1 VRIDQ
6 WRPENDKT
14 NSGLIGIMSFQGH
27 GPLLGII
34 LNTGTR
40 LNNRNASLFIYE
52 EPESDLVPPFLVGE
66 IAGSL
71 TLESDRKQLQEFAV
85 ALLDWLERTESAGS
99 NVVRNVPF
107 GLVKKA

>member
-1 VRIDQ
+1 
-6 WRPENDKT
+6 
-14 NSGLIGIMSFQGH
+14 MS
-27 GPLLGII
+27 
-34 LNTGTR
+34 TGTC
-40 LNNRNASLFIYE
+40 LNNRIASLIVYE

-71 TLESDRKQLQEFAV
+71 TLESDRKRLREFAM

>member
-1 VRIDQ
+1 MT
-6 WRPENDKT
+6 RPIAARSGSCQFRVNDRC
-14 NSGLIGIMSFQGH
+14 
-27 GPLLGII
+27 LGII

-40 LNNRNASLFIYE
+40 LNNRNASLFVYE
-52 EPESDLVPPFLVGE
+52 EPESDVVPPFLVGE

-71 TLESDRKQLQEFAV
+71 TLECDRKRLQDFAV